1 MDEHVTISTPE
12 QIAFQYETAGIG
24 SRFLASLLDHLIL
37 YTILS
42 MVYCGVVAIAGAGA
56 FLLSDDEGL
65 AIYLAL
71 AFLIIVIFLIFWGYF
86 VIFETIWNGQ
96 TPGKRAIKLRVIR
109 RSGQPIGAG
118 EAMIRNLVRLVD
130 MLPGFYGIGLVAMF
144 VDKEGRRLGD
154 LAAGTIVIREGT
166 YTRLHDVR
174 VPELT
179 VPPAS
184 SQSVYAQPASAPY
197 SAATPTESYNP
208 RPALPDPLPGVS
220 LRELANED
228 YRLIREMLMRFRR
241 GEMPRERAYD
251 LATRLAYGVSGRIGH
266 NFADWQQR
274 GWDPILF
281 LDCILTAKEARDH

>member
-42 MVYCGVVAIAGAGA
+42 MVYCGVAAVAGAGA
-56 FLLSDDEGL
+56 FILSDDEGL

-96 TPGKRAIKLRVIR
+96 TPGKRASKLRVIR

-154 LAAGTIVIREGT
+154 LAAGTIVIREGA

-174 VPELT
+174 VPEAT
-179 VPPAS
+179 AS
-184 SQSVYAQPASAPY
+184 LAPSQNIYPQPASAPY
-197 SAATPTESYNP
+197 SAASPETYNP
-208 RPALPDPLPGVS
+208 RPTPPDPLPGVS

-228 YRLIREMLMRFRR
+228 YRLIREMLMRFSR
-241 GEMPRERAYD
+241 GEMPQERAYD
-251 LATRLAYGVSGRIGH
+251 LATRLAYGVSDRIGH

-281 LDCILTAKEARDH
+281 LECILTAKEARGH